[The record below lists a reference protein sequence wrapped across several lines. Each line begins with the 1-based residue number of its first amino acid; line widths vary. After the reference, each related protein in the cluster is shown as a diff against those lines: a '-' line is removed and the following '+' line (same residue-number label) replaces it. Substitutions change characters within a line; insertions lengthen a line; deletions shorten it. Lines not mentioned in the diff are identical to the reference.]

1 PTSLAPPRA
10 SCQVGLWQASTPTH
24 QNNTATV
31 LARQR
36 SRRRYAAQRGNGR
49 IVPFARR
56 APADLSP
63 RRFVAGSPVE
73 ERGFELV
80 VPRRAAGRATP
91 NAPTR
96 CARAPCRPV
105 SDPSA

>member
-1 PTSLAPPRA
+1 
-10 SCQVGLWQASTPTH
+10 
-24 QNNTATV
+24 V

-63 RRFVAGSPVE
+63 RRFVADSPVE
-73 ERGFELV
+73 EAGFELL
-80 VPRRAAGRATP
+80 VPQSIQLGR
-91 NAPTR
+91 
-96 CARAPCRPV
+96 C
-105 SDPSA
+105 